1 MNLKL
6 YLQFVKQSLQEFFIY
21 KTTALITATVGLV
34 FFSIEIIAG
43 IIYFE
48 EIDLLLGWS
57 KTDYFLLVTSAN
69 LINYI
74 YQFIFISAH
83 EHLSEAIIEG
93 ELDYSLVRPMNSF
106 YYYIFFRI
114 DVGSIINLI
123 VVSIF
128 DLYLISKYPINLLHL
143 LMYVLSI
150 IIGVFTLFLLNQIAV
165 SFSFWFERVESVQ
178 GIPEELFDFSTRP
191 MSIYPSSI
199 RFLLSWIIPLLLV
212 VNTPVLVIQGEVNY
226 LYFIFIGVFDIVL
239 FKLVKIMWEKGLQ
252 HYCSAN

>member
-93 ELDYSLVRPMNSF
+93 ELDYSLVRPINSF

-178 GIPEELFDFSTRP
+178 
-191 MSIYPSSI
+191 
-199 RFLLSWIIPLLLV
+199 
-212 VNTPVLVIQGEVNY
+212 
-226 LYFIFIGVFDIVL
+226 
-239 FKLVKIMWEKGLQ
+239 
-252 HYCSAN
+252 